1 MVERV
6 ENWIFLAGNY
16 HQTSILEAL
25 FLSGW
30 CYIISYFGNQ
40 MLVKAPVFFFQNKW
54 ALGKTGLIG
63 LATTTSRSTVYP
75 IEMSGKCRTA
85 PCFHWESHGF
95 LEISLENNP
104 LSLRIRHFLYLL
116 LVSDNGYSVP

>member
-1 MVERV
+1 LKTTQKEENMVERV
-6 ENWIFLAGNY
+6 ESWNFLAGNY

-75 IEMSGKCRTA
+75 IEMSGICRTA
-85 PCFHWESHGF
+85 PCFHWEKPCFPRDFSGK
-95 LEISLENNP
+95 
-104 LSLRIRHFLYLL
+104 
-116 LVSDNGYSVP
+116 